1 MKKALILASVASMID
16 QFNMDNI
23 RLLQDMDY
31 KVDVVA
37 NFDFGST
44 STRER
49 VKEFK
54 QELIEESIDVY
65 NVPIPR
71 SIFDIKGVWKSYKFV
86 KELCKKQN
94 YKMIHCHS
102 PIGGVIVRL
111 AARKSRKNGTKVIYT
126 AHGFHFFKGAPLKN
140 WIYYPVEWVCSWM
153 TDILITINKGDYNF
167 AKKHMHSKQIEYI
180 PGVGVDTEQIIA
192 TSVDKAK
199 KLSELNIDEKNIVVL
214 SLNYFDYYLYMNLY
228 FEFF

>member
-1 MKKALILASVASMID
+1 MKKVLMLASVASMID

-102 PIGGVIVRL
+102 PIGGVIARL

-140 WIYYPVEWVCSWM
+140 WLIYFPIEWICSFV
-153 TDILITINKGDYNF
+153 TDVLITINSEDYNF
-167 AKKHMHSKQIEYI
+167 AKKYMHAKRIEYI
-180 PGVGVDTEQIIA
+180 PGVGINTEKISLVD
-192 TSVDKAK
+192 VDR
-199 KLSELNIDEKNIVVL
+199 
-214 SLNYFDYYLYMNLY
+214 
-228 FEFF
+228 